1 MAKFNFKTYKS
12 TATKNAE
19 LAFDKMSKRV
29 APSPFFN
36 DTDNIIKKA
45 VDKYDAAGGLLS
57 VEFKE
62 TIDKYLVS
70 NGISND
76 FDTIKELASD
86 TSLFTGIKLEI
97 PTDYNYKI

>member
-36 DTDNIIKKA
+36 DTDNIIKKEG
-45 VDKYDAAGGLLS
+45 VRY
-57 VEFKE
+57 V
-62 TIDKYLVS
+62 YR
-70 NGISND
+70 
-76 FDTIKELASD
+76 
-86 TSLFTGIKLEI
+86 
-97 PTDYNYKI
+97 